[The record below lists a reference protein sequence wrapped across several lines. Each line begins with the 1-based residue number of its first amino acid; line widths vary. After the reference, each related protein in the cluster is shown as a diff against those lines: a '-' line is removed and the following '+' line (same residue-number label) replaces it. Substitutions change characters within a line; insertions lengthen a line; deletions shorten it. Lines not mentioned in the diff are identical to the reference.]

1 MLSVFFWVVSREL
14 AFPFLM
20 VAPGQT
26 KAARSQLDSNLEA
39 FEIVTS
45 NPSPRAVRRKIESDR
60 LPTRCVEGWGNVAKI
75 DSSAGVRDER

>member
-1 MLSVFFWVVSREL
+1 MRMLCVFFWVVSREL

-20 VAPGQT
+20 VAAPGQT

-60 LPTRCVEGWGNVAKI
+60 LPTAVC
-75 DSSAGVRDER
+75 